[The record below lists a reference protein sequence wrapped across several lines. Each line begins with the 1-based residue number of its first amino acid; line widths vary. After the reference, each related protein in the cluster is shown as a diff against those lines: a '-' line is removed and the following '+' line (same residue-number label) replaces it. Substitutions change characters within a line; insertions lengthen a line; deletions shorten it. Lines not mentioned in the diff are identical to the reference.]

1 MVTAENSAEAHAEHE
16 LHEHPSDAQYIK
28 IALILA
34 VVTAVEVALYYWSL
48 PGASNNVALLVL
60 ALIKFVMVVGY
71 FMHLKF
77 DNPILRR
84 VFTFGFLLAFIVY
97 AAALSTFA
105 WIL

>member
-1 MVTAENSAEAHAEHE
+1 MATAEKTAEAHAEHE
-16 LHEHPSDAQYIK
+16 LHEHPSEAQYIK

-34 VVTAVEVALYYWSL
+34 VVTAIEVGLYYWSL
-48 PGASNNVALLVL
+48 PGASNNIALIVL
-60 ALIKFVMVVGY
+60 ALIKFVMVIGY

-84 VFTFGFLLAFIVY
+84 VFTFGFLLAVLVY
-97 AAALSTFA
+97 AAALATFA